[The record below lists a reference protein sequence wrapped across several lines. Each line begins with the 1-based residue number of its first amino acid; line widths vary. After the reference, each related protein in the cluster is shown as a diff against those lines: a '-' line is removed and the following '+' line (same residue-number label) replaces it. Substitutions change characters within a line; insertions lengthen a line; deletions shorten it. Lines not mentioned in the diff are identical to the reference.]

1 MMKTYCIHLTES
13 KQEIDLYE
21 YIDSQ
26 LISNSRVS
34 FTDLDQYIEGN
45 SKLYFFIP
53 SYLVHSFSLTRNE
66 NETMEQFKA
75 RFFSEHDDIIINSVS
90 ENKFFYHHENSL
102 VHLVNKNIINEF
114 NQKINALGCTPIIL
128 PEHYLNYFYVSESI
142 LEINDR
148 LIVAFEDGTGHSSN
162 YSNLK
167 QYISIAKKERA
178 TLRTTC
184 INIVDEPFIKTI
196 FKNPVF
202 DSVSLEVLHQNIMG
216 LTLSEIPNLF
226 KYQFSIK
233 NILNRLKLSRLEK
246 IVSIGLVLA
255 FLILPNLNIYFMKLY
270 ESQYKEAT
278 LEIFQSINPNTKRVI
293 NPKLQIDQIIKASE
307 IKPTEV
313 LLDLDILKVLDRID
327 LKLINTM
334 RVNVDSSTVELNF
347 KNVSSIKYGIFMKLI
362 ESLEV
367 KLIDEDINNLD
378 GSING
383 TIKLIYNDE

>member
-1 MMKTYCIHLTES
+1 MMKTYCIHLAENT
-13 KQEIDLYE
+13 QEIDLYE

-34 FTDLDQYIEGN
+34 FTDVDQYIEGN

-53 SYLVHSFSLTRNE
+53 SYLVHSFSISRNE
-66 NETMEQFKA
+66 KETMEQFKA

-114 NQKINALGCTPIIL
+114 NQKINALGCTPIML
-128 PEHYLNYFYVSESI
+128 PEHYLNHFYVSESI
-142 LEINDR
+142 LEMNNR

-162 YSNLK
+162 YLNLK
-167 QYISIAKKERA
+167 QYISILNQGRT
-178 TLRTTC
+178 TLRPTF
-184 INIVDEPFIKTI
+184 INISDEPFV
-196 FKNPVF
+196 KNIVKKPVF
-202 DSVSLEVLHQNIMG
+202 DSVSLEELHRNIMG
-216 LTLSEIPNLF
+216 LKLSEIPNLF
-226 KYQFSIK
+226 RYQFSIK

-246 IVSIGLVLA
+246 IVSIGLLLA
-255 FLILPNLNIYFMKLY
+255 LLILPNLNIYFMKLY
-270 ESQYKEAT
+270 ENQYKEAT

-347 KNVSSIKYGIFMKLI
+347 KNISSLKYRIFMNLI
-362 ESLEV
+362 QSMEV
-367 KLIDEDINNLD
+367 QIIDEDINNSD
-378 GSING
+378 GNING
-383 TIKLIYNDE
+383 TIKLIYNNE